1 MVTSKRLRFVPSSAG
16 GPSVREVLRVYRLA
30 SGRFQPLF
38 ASEVAKEQ
46 GSKKLSV
53 QVSLVK
59 KGKSTEIEL
68 APQPAVGFSEASY
81 TELPAEDVTPILL
94 PWQDKKTRWV
104 WKGSKFV
111 QQ

>member
-1 MVTSKRLRFVPSSAG
+1 MAFTQGAAQRLIWCSRQG
-16 GPSVREVLRVYRLA
+16 RVRLE
-30 SGRFQPLF
+30 
-38 ASEVAKEQ
+38 
-46 GSKKLSV
+46 KKLSV

-104 WKGSKFV
+104 WKGTKFV